1 MLPRYKGGMPR
12 EAIKSYPLRLPPSR
26 TEFEEFGLAMAGRAV
41 CSGCG
46 SFYFEKS
53 WHHPSRD
60 KSKIYGAPFIM
71 CPACRMIKD
80 RVFEGELI
88 IENVP
93 EKSFG
98 ELEKLIR
105 AYSARAFE
113 EDCQHRLIDLLGYE
127 DSIVATTT
135 ENQLANKLAKKI
147 KDAFNRVDIK
157 ITNAR
162 APSDFNLVK
171 IVFAPA

>member
-1 MLPRYKGGMPR
+1 MLTRYKGGMPR

-26 TEFEEFGLAMAGRAV
+26 TEFEEFGLARAGRAV

-88 IENVP
+88 
-93 EKSFG
+93 
-98 ELEKLIR
+98 
-105 AYSARAFE
+105 
-113 EDCQHRLIDLLGYE
+113 
-127 DSIVATTT
+127 T

>member
-88 IENVP
+88 
-93 EKSFG
+93 
-98 ELEKLIR
+98 
-105 AYSARAFE
+105 
-113 EDCQHRLIDLLGYE
+113 
-127 DSIVATTT
+127 T

-147 KDAFNRVDIK
+147 KDAFNRVDIR
-157 ITNAR
+157 IANAR

-171 IVFAPA
+171 IAFAPA

>member
-26 TEFEEFGLAMAGRAV
+26 TEFEEFGLARAGRAV

-88 IENVP
+88 
-93 EKSFG
+93 
-98 ELEKLIR
+98 
-105 AYSARAFE
+105 
-113 EDCQHRLIDLLGYE
+113 
-127 DSIVATTT
+127 T

-147 KDAFNRVDIK
+147 KDAFNRVDIR
-157 ITNAR
+157 IANAR

-171 IVFAPA
+171 IAFAPA

>member
-1 MLPRYKGGMPR
+1 MPR

-26 TEFEEFGLAMAGRAV
+26 TEFEEFGLARAGRAV

-88 IENVP
+88 
-93 EKSFG
+93 
-98 ELEKLIR
+98 
-105 AYSARAFE
+105 
-113 EDCQHRLIDLLGYE
+113 
-127 DSIVATTT
+127 T

-147 KDAFNRVDIK
+147 KDAFNRVDIR
-157 ITNAR
+157 IANAR

-171 IVFAPA
+171 IAFAPA

>member
-1 MLPRYKGGMPR
+1 MPR

-88 IENVP
+88 
-93 EKSFG
+93 
-98 ELEKLIR
+98 
-105 AYSARAFE
+105 
-113 EDCQHRLIDLLGYE
+113 
-127 DSIVATTT
+127 T

-147 KDAFNRVDIK
+147 KDAFNRVDIR
-157 ITNAR
+157 IANAR

-171 IVFAPA
+171 IAFAPA